1 MKIELIDTRPGL
13 VIFTVNGE
21 LFSKVR
27 KVYGSYGRIYFTYK
41 KQRIFLDEFVP
52 QRDGALLLI
61 K

>member
-13 VIFTVNGE
+13 VIFNVNGE

-41 KQRIFLDEFVP
+41 KQRIFLDEFVT
-52 QRDGALLLI
+52 QRDRTIQLI
-61 K
+61 Q